1 MSPSVTL
8 GRTDVAQYWL
18 LAIVGGVVSTVIY
31 VLAGHGA
38 FGGMLLA
45 YFAPLPVFAVGLG
58 LGAAAGTVS
67 SLVAAVIMLTVGGV
81 VAASVYVLMNA
92 IPVIILLR
100 QAMLSRTNEQGDQD
114 WYPSGHLIVAASTIA
129 AVIFTIG
136 AFWFETASTGLED
149 TVRTFVADLVQ
160 QVAPNI
166 PDDQME
172 PMVQMVSQILPGF
185 IGASWLIMIV
195 INGALAQSALV
206 RFGKNLRP
214 SPSLI
219 SMEFPQWFLILTAIA
234 AAMAAILPAALGFFG
249 QNLMIIL
256 IAPFFFMGLAVVHAV
271 CRKRPSS
278 TVLLVTF
285 YAFLTIFGWPAIFV
299 VLLGLIEQ
307 WAGFRRRFA

>member
-1 MSPSVTL
+1 M
-8 GRTDVAQYWL
+8 AQYWL
-18 LAIVGGVVSTVIY
+18 LAIVGGVISTVVY

-58 LGAAAGTVS
+58 LGAAAGAIS
-67 SLVAAVIMLTVGGV
+67 SLVAAVIMLVVGGV
-81 VAASVYVLMNA
+81 VAASVYALMNA
-92 IPVIILLR
+92 IPMIILLR
-100 QAMLSRTNEQGDQD
+100 LAMLSRTNEQGDQE
-114 WYPSGHLIVAASTIA
+114 WYPSGHLIVTASTIA

-136 AFWFETASTGLED
+136 AFWFETAPAGLED
-149 TVRTFVADLVQ
+149 TVQTFVRDLVQ
-160 QVAPNI
+160 QMAPNI
-166 PDDQME
+166 PDHQME
-172 PMVQMVSQILPGF
+172 PMVQMVSRILPGF
-185 IGASWLIMIV
+185 IGASWLIMTV
-195 INGALAQSALV
+195 INGALAQGALV

-214 SPSLI
+214 SPSLT
-219 SMEFPQWFLILTAIA
+219 SMEFPQWFPILTAIA
-234 AAMAAILPAALGFFG
+234 AAMAAILPGALGFFG

-285 YAFLTIFGWPAIFV
+285 YTFLTIFGWPVILV